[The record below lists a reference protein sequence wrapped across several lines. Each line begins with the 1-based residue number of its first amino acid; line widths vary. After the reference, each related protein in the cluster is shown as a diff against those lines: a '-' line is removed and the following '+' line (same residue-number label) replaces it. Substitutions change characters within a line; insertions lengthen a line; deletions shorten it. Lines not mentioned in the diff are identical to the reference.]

1 MSMAVMRCLP
11 DGSLVKEGEW
21 PKALDEAWKLG
32 SANACLELAKAE
44 RDAALGEMA
53 IWLRDWG
60 RVFMTRLC
68 QVRDLVGLEKPPE
81 ELVFEFVARRPL
93 MPGAEYLSE
102 EAMCRYWQDL
112 VRCVERLSAGNLE
125 HWLAAVGA
133 HWQGVGRLTLH
144 LAENKQD
151 PVRPF
156 AFVATFAE
164 KVSESGRLQHL
175 PLARAVQQFQA
186 KGDAAALE
194 NLMRPLRAAAERSQ
208 IIQRLLGS
216 KQIFQALAWTPA
228 EAYELVKEL
237 AMLRECGLVVRVPD
251 WWTGGK
257 PARPVVQVVLEP
269 EQKSE
274 AGVGGMLSF
283 RLGVSMNGE
292 PLTPEELEKIK
303 QVGTG
308 LVSLKGKWVEVNH
321 EKLTQMM
328 SHWQRVQRLHADGGV
343 GFHEGMRW
351 LSGFGNRGGVVD
363 LQSTGLEPGI
373 DWAEVVAGKDLQKV
387 LQEVRQPDEMNE
399 PVGLRASLRPYQK
412 RGVAWLITMNRLGL
426 GACLADDMGL
436 GKTLQVIAFLLSL
449 KEYGRRVRALVVCP
463 ASLLGNWRAEC
474 SKFAPD
480 LRISIAHHTVKPV
493 DYDMDEADVVITTY
507 LQVVKREDL
516 QRKAWGVVILDEAQ
530 AIKNPGTTQTKAV
543 KRLQARHRIALTGT
557 PVENRPGDLWS
568 LFDFLNPGL
577 LGSAEGFARHLK
589 AAEGT
594 RGVDYGPL
602 RRLVSPYI
610 LRRMKTDKKIIQ
622 DLPEKIEVKER
633 CYLTKKQAMLYARLV
648 EHLRARLADPTADAM
663 TRRAL
668 VLGCLLKFKQI
679 CNHPSQFNGDG
690 QFRAEDSGKF
700 QRLTE
705 ICTELASRQERVLV
719 FTQFQ
724 ETCEPLAS
732 CLRQVFGREGLV
744 LHGGTPV
751 ARRSELVEQ
760 FQRANGPPFFVI
772 SVKAGG
778 TGLTLTAATQV
789 IHFDRWWNPAV
800 ENQATDRAF
809 RIGQKRN
816 VVVHKFV
823 VPGTI
828 EERVDKLLDSK
839 RDLADSLIGDGGGE
853 LSITELSNDELM
865 QLVALD
871 IESASI

>member
-1 MSMAVMRCLP
+1 MRCLP
-11 DGSLVKEGEW
+11 DGTLVKEGEW
-21 PKALDEAWKLG
+21 PRLVEEAWQK
-32 SANACLELAKAE
+32 SDADACLALAISE
-44 RDAALGEMA
+44 RDGAEGEMVG
-53 IWLRDWG
+53 WLRDWG
-60 RVFMTRLC
+60 RAFMMRLC
-68 QVRDLVGLEKPPE
+68 QVRNLTGMDKPPE
-81 ELVFEFVARRPL
+81 GLSAEFVAKRPL
-93 MPGAEYLSE
+93 IQGAEYLSDE
-102 EAMCRYWQDL
+102 TMSRLWRDM
-112 VRCVERLSAGNLE
+112 VRCVEQTSAGDLE
-125 HWLAAVGA
+125 RWLETVGA

-175 PLARAVQQFQA
+175 PLARAVQHFQA
-186 KGDAAALE
+186 KGDAAALD
-194 NLMRPLRAAAERSQ
+194 NLMRPLRASAERSDL
-208 IIQRLLGS
+208 IRRLLGS
-216 KQIFQALAWTPA
+216 RQIFQALAWTPA
-228 EAYELVKEL
+228 EAYDLVKEL
-237 AMLRECGLVVRVPD
+237 ALLRECGLVVRVPD

-257 PARPVVQVVLEP
+257 PARPVVQVMLEP

-274 AGVGGMLSF
+274 TGVGGMLSF

-292 PLTPEELEKIK
+292 LLTPEELEKIK
-303 QVGTG
+303 QAGAG

-321 EKLTQMM
+321 EKLSQMM

-351 LSGFGNRGGVVD
+351 LAGFGSRGGVID
-363 LQSTGLEPGI
+363 LQSSGLEQGM
-373 DWAEVVAGKDLQKV
+373 DWAEVVAGKELEKV
-387 LQEVRQPDEMNE
+387 LNDVRQPDEVSD
-399 PVGLRASLRPYQK
+399 PVGLNASLRPYQK
-412 RGVAWLITMNRLGL
+412 RGVAWLSTMNRLGL

-436 GKTLQVIAFLLSL
+436 GKTLQVIAFLLNL
-449 KEYGRRVRALVVCP
+449 KEQGRRVRALVVCP
-463 ASLLGNWRAEC
+463 ASLIGNWRAEC
-474 SKFAPD
+474 RKFAPD
-480 LRISIAHHTVKPV
+480 LQVCVAHHTAREQGEN
-493 DYDMDEADVVITTY
+493 MSEADVVITTY
-507 LQVVKREDL
+507 LQVAKREDL
-516 QRKAWGVVILDEAQ
+516 QKRAWSLVILDEAQ
-530 AIKNPGTTQTKAV
+530 AIKNPSTTQTKAV

-577 LGSAEGFARHLK
+577 LGSAESFALHLK
-589 AAEGT
+589 AVEGP

-602 RRLVSPYI
+602 RRLAGPYI

-633 CYLTKKQAMLYARLV
+633 CYLTKKQAMLYGRLV
-648 EHLRARLADPTADAM
+648 EHLRTRLADPTADAM
-663 TRRAL
+663 TRRGL

-690 QFRAEDSGKF
+690 QFRTEDSGKF

-724 ETCEPLAS
+724 ETCEPLAF
-732 CLRQVFGREGLV
+732 CLREVFGREGLV

-751 ARRSELVEQ
+751 SRRAALVEQ
-760 FQRANGPPFFVI
+760 FQRSDGPPYFVI

-828 EERVDKLLDSK
+828 EERVDRLLESK
-839 RDLADSLIGDGGGE
+839 RDLAENLIGDGGGE
-853 LSITELSNDELM
+853 LSLSEMSNDELLQM
-865 QLVALD
+865 VALD